1 MFFFKVGWGCLW
13 LRQSVPSECRH
24 HPIGVLRERYTA
36 AHTSKFGVTDISTE
50 IDLILARASLFSKP
64 TNLAELTIC
73 PKHRCNLGTG
83 WRRRVNRCRIPE
95 GLAKHKNKRSIR
107 RGIRKRESKAIL
119 RSTGVFVPVG
129 SGR

>member
-1 MFFFKVGWGCLW
+1 MLVFKLVGGPCGLDNRYS
-13 LRQSVPSECRH
+13 LNTDITQLVSCKRD
-24 HPIGVLRERYTA
+24 IVL
-36 AHTSKFGVTDISTE
+36 HTSKFGVTDISTE

-64 TNLAELTIC
+64 PNLAELTIC

-95 GLAKHKNKRSIR
+95 GLAKHKNNRSVR
-107 RGIRKRESKAIL
+107 RGIRKRESKVIL
-119 RSTGVFVPVG
+119 RCTGIFVPVG